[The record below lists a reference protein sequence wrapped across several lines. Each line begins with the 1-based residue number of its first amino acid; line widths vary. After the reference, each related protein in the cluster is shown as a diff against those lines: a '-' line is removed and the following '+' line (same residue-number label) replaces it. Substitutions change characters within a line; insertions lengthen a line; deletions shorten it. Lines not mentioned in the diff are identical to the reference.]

1 MDLSAMSID
10 TSKAAETYGVLGVNW
25 QNKDSK
31 FKKRKILWYMIIK
44 IWIHTMTEDPIHNW
58 VKLMAMLSVLET
70 MRAQS

>member
-31 FKKRKILWYMIIK
+31 FKKKKNSMIY
-44 IWIHTMTEDPIHNW
+44 DN
-58 VKLMAMLSVLET
+58 
-70 MRAQS
+70 